1 VAKISFTERLRA
13 VGPTQACIYAG
24 STLAEV
30 LDRVAADYPKLKP
43 YVLDEHGRLRKHVA
57 VFIDGEL
64 KRGQDALTFTLAPAS
79 EVYVMQALS
88 GG

>member
-1 VAKISFTERLRA
+1 MARISFTERLRE
-13 VGPTQACIYAG
+13 VGPTKACVYAG

-30 LDRVAADYPKLKP
+30 LDAVAADYPKLKS

-57 VFIDGEL
+57 IFIDGEL
-64 KRGQDALTFTLAPAS
+64 KRGQAALDVLLASSS